1 MKRSLRTQMFIQYA
15 TIVVLCMLVIPTA
28 ISWFLDRQFR
38 MFAEDRLREERQ
50 EVVLL
55 MQSLYARTNSWD
67 EVRVKGLLGETM
79 RWPIA
84 AINVYD
90 ADGQLVKSLSR
101 AMRRRPNGKDAQHM
115 PLKRAANSQC
125 RMIDEPIIV
134 SGENV
139 GHVSFSCLPFK
150 DSREGEFLRQFN
162 FHLYLSVCF
171 MLILSAVVAFFMAD
185 RISRP
190 VLNAAKRA
198 HLISGG
204 KYKIDDETSSDI
216 TEIETLIE
224 SMNRLGQALEMQEE
238 LRKRLMSDI
247 AHELRNPVTIVK
259 SHLEAFEDGVWEPT
273 SERLRL
279 TVSEIDRLSKLISE
293 VGNLYAIEG
302 TENSLSISAANI
314 SEELERI
321 VLSFSHLFANKSV
334 SLTADIEGGAEA
346 AVDIGKLRQAVT
358 NLLSNAL
365 RYTDEGGK
373 VLLSLKTL
381 PDYLEIIV
389 RDNGIGIAKSDLP
402 NIFERFYRA
411 DKSRTRAS
419 GGMGIGLAITK
430 AIAEAHGG
438 TIRVESTEGEGST
451 FIITLPVRRDIQTI

>member
-1 MKRSLRTQMFIQYA
+1 
-15 TIVVLCMLVIPTA
+15 
-28 ISWFLDRQFR
+28 
-38 MFAEDRLREERQ
+38 
-50 EVVLL
+50 
-55 MQSLYARTNSWD
+55 
-67 EVRVKGLLGETM
+67 
-79 RWPIA
+79 
-84 AINVYD
+84 
-90 ADGQLVKSLSR
+90 
-101 AMRRRPNGKDAQHM
+101 
-115 PLKRAANSQC
+115 
-125 RMIDEPIIV
+125 
-134 SGENV
+134 
-139 GHVSFSCLPFK
+139 
-150 DSREGEFLRQFN
+150 
-162 FHLYLSVCF
+162 
-171 MLILSAVVAFFMAD
+171 
-185 RISRP
+185 
-190 VLNAAKRA
+190 
-198 HLISGG
+198 
-204 KYKIDDETSSDI
+204 
-216 TEIETLIE
+216 
-224 SMNRLGQALEMQEE
+224 
-238 LRKRLMSDI
+238 MSDI

-314 SEELERI
+314 SDELERI
-321 VLSFSHLFANKSV
+321 VLSFSPLVAKKSV

>member
-1 MKRSLRTQMFIQYA
+1 M
-15 TIVVLCMLVIPTA
+15 
-28 ISWFLDRQFR
+28 
-38 MFAEDRLREERQ
+38 
-50 EVVLL
+50 
-55 MQSLYARTNSWD
+55 
-67 EVRVKGLLGETM
+67 
-79 RWPIA
+79 
-84 AINVYD
+84 
-90 ADGQLVKSLSR
+90 
-101 AMRRRPNGKDAQHM
+101 
-115 PLKRAANSQC
+115 
-125 RMIDEPIIV
+125 
-134 SGENV
+134 
-139 GHVSFSCLPFK
+139 
-150 DSREGEFLRQFN
+150 
-162 FHLYLSVCF
+162 
-171 MLILSAVVAFFMAD
+171 
-185 RISRP
+185 
-190 VLNAAKRA
+190 
-198 HLISGG
+198 
-204 KYKIDDETSSDI
+204 
-216 TEIETLIE
+216 
-224 SMNRLGQALEMQEE
+224 
-238 LRKRLMSDI
+238 
-247 AHELRNPVTIVK
+247 
-259 SHLEAFEDGVWEPT
+259 
-273 SERLRL
+273 
-279 TVSEIDRLSKLISE
+279 
-293 VGNLYAIEG
+293 
-302 TENSLSISAANI
+302 SISAANI

-321 VLSFSHLFANKSV
+321 VLSFSPLFANKSV